1 MKFYKL
7 IGIMS
12 ILVFSFYLTDF
23 VTELAINSNPLIA
36 VKFVNSAKVSFIAP
50 VEIALITFAP
60 IIFCSGY
67 GLLFASVSAVL
78 GLTIMSYMIYNKR
91 RSKA

>member
-1 MKFYKL
+1 
-7 IGIMS
+7 
-12 ILVFSFYLTDF
+12 
-23 VTELAINSNPLIA
+23 
-36 VKFVNSAKVSFIAP
+36 

-78 GLTIMSYMIYNKR
+78 GLIIMSYMIYNKR